1 MEENAFLIPL
11 SMAILGL
18 VVGAILNVLLRKTRI
33 PYTVGLFA
41 VGLIVGGLNRME
53 LFGVDSPLSEGVN
66 SVVNINP
73 DLILYLFLP
82 ILIFDAAYELN
93 MHIFKR
99 TMGGAVLL
107 AAPGLVIAMLL
118 TGLLMMGIGALV
130 PDFSLWGWPFAMMF
144 GALMEKKK

>member
-118 TGLLMMGIGALV
+118 TGLLMIKSS
-130 PDFSLWGWPFAMMF
+130 PPCTH
-144 GALMEKKK
+144 